1 MGTSA
6 RLRAVLPLAIS
17 IAVVAFIWTEL
28 ALNLS
33 FHWLTVQDGVFG
45 AFGLP
50 QSFMLVVPAAFVT
63 WGWFFAL
70 GADAAALRKT
80 LIASATGTLA
90 AVIIMAV
97 GPALADSPDFWGLAV
112 AVGLA
117 ALGLVVLSALSSGD
131 AFAPAPPFTCAGV
144 VLLWWFAT
152 GLDGYAPAGK
162 GPHTVEALTA
172 ALTAKPLSAGT
183 GAFGGLLSMP
193 WTWVA
198 VGVFASFVCGG
209 LLGVL
214 SSRLAPISVRRSAAA
229 AAATSRA

>member
-1 MGTSA
+1 MGTSV
-6 RLRAVLPLAIS
+6 RLRAVLPLAIA
-17 IAVVAFIWTEL
+17 IAVMAFLWTEF

-33 FHWLTVQDGVFG
+33 FHLLTVQDGVFG
-45 AFGLP
+45 DLGLP

-70 GADAAALRKT
+70 GGDTAALGKT
-80 LIASATGTLA
+80 LIASATGTVA
-90 AVIIMAV
+90 AVIIMAL

-112 AVGLA
+112 AVGVA
-117 ALGLVVLSALSSGD
+117 ALGLVVLSALSSRD
-131 AFAPAPPFTCAGV
+131 EFAPAAPFTCAGV

-152 GLDGYAPAGK
+152 GLDGYVPAGK

-183 GAFGGLLSMP
+183 GAFGGLLSTP

-198 VGVFASFVCGG
+198 AGIFASFVCGA

-214 SSRLAPISVRRSAAA
+214 SSRLAAISVRRPAVAGTAS
-229 AAATSRA
+229 SRA